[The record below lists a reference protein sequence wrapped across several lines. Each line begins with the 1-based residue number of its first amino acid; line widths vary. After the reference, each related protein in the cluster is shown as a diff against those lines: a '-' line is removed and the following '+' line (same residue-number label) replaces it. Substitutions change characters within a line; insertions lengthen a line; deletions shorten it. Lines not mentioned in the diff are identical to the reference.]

1 MRMRRTRRG
10 NMDMRFGEME
20 RRREMLMLWL
30 SVFFFGF
37 FGFSHQCHVQV
48 DDATSGRL
56 VASVSAGLS
65 GLLGEN
71 RELSILSMPAF
82 FFFFFQFLNL
92 RDLVLKDL

>member
-1 MRMRRTRRG
+1 
-10 NMDMRFGEME
+10 MDMRFGEME

-30 SVFFFGF
+30 SVFFFFGF

-48 DDATSGRL
+48 DDASGRF

-65 GLLGEN
+65 GLLGKN
-71 RELSILSMPAF
+71 RELSILSMPA
-82 FFFFFQFLNL
+82 FFFQFLNL